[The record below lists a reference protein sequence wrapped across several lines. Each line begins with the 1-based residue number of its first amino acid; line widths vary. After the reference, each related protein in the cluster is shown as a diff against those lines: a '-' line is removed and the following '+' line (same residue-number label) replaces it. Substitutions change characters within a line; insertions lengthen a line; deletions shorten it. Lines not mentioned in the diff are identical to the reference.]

1 MDDQQLQQVSAK
13 YPRFCLFGFKAT
25 FHFRAIA
32 IYLLGWVEVKA
43 LAYQKGAVGSNPA
56 VCSRLKNV
64 IDRFYKIM
72 IDQETNSD

>member
-43 LAYQKGAVGSNPA
+43 SAYQKGAVGSNPA